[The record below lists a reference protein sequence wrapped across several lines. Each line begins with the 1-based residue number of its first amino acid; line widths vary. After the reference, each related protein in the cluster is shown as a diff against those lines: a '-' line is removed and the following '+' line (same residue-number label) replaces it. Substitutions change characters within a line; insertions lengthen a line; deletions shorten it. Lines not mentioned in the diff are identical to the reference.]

1 MIQAGLSD
9 NARPPL
15 RHANEAVSRSDG
27 GEDSSNTAAP
37 SPRPALIYEWNAPL
51 GASDPRDVF
60 KDLYSV
66 GAELVNQTVW
76 PLQADHL

>member
-1 MIQAGLSD
+1 MKLIFNSVCILMIQAGLSD

-37 SPRPALIYEWNAPL
+37 SPRPALIYE
-51 GASDPRDVF
+51 
-60 KDLYSV
+60 
-66 GAELVNQTVW
+66 
-76 PLQADHL
+76 